1 MAVARIKAEPT
12 WFREAAAVMSDLPRA
27 ERELMAARLRPG
39 RTAELQASEVRPLA
53 ERLPDDLT
61 AQALAD
67 IERAEVFERQRAATQ
82 WRPDPR

>member
-12 WFREAAAVMSDLPRA
+12 WFREAAAVLGDVPRA

-39 RTAELQASEVRPLA
+39 RTAELTAAEVRLLA
-53 ERLPDDLT
+53 ERLPDWLT
-61 AQALAD
+61 WKALVD
-67 IERAEVFERQRAATQ
+67 IEVAEEYEQQRAATQ